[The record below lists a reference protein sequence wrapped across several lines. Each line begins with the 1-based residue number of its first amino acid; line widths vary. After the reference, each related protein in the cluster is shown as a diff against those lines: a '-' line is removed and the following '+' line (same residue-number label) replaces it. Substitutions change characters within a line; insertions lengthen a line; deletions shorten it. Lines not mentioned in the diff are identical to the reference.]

1 MRPCGFGTITTRMS
15 NELAPDATPATTRRG
30 PARALHRARRWAWL
44 LVAYAS
50 AAVALAGAVVPILP
64 TTPFALLAV
73 YAAARGS
80 DRLHRYLL
88 SHRVLGPLLAD
99 WRRDRA
105 VRRGAKQAATA
116 SMAVSA
122 VVVVLT
128 APSLLL
134 AAAVAALLT
143 AVATWLWLRPEPQ
156 PAAADGA

>member
-1 MRPCGFGTITTRMS
+1 MVAALSPHACRPS
-15 NELAPDATPATTRRG
+15 PQPTRRSPSGDG
-30 PARALHRARRWAWL
+30 PRGRSASHVRRWAWL
-44 LVAYAS
+44 LVAYGS
-50 AAVALAGAVVPILP
+50 AAVALAAVVVPILP

-73 YAAARGS
+73 FAASRGS

-105 VRRGAKQAATA
+105 VRRRAKQAATA

-134 AAAVAALLT
+134 AAGIAALLT

-156 PAAADGA
+156 PPAADGP

>member
-1 MRPCGFGTITTRMS
+1 MP
-15 NELAPDATPATTRRG
+15 NELAAEAEGATSRPLPG
-30 PARALHRARRWAWL
+30 ALRHARRWAWL

-50 AAVALAGAVVPILP
+50 AAVALAAVVVPVLP

-73 YAAARGS
+73 FAAARGS

-99 WRRDRA
+99 WQRHRA

-116 SMAVSA
+116 WMAGSA
-122 VVVVLT
+122 VVVAFT
-128 APSLLL
+128 APSLVL
-134 AAAVAALLT
+134 AAAVVALL
-143 AVATWLWLRPEPQ
+143 AVVATWLWLRPEP

>member
-1 MRPCGFGTITTRMS
+1 MS
-15 NELAPDATPATTRRG
+15 NEPVVGATPPITRRR
-30 PARALHRARRWAWL
+30 PARALRRARRWAWL
-44 LVAYAS
+44 LVAYGS
-50 AAVALAGAVVPILP
+50 AAVALAGAVVPLLP

-73 YAAARGS
+73 FAAARGS
-80 DRLHRYLL
+80 DRLHRHLL
-88 SHRVLGPLLAD
+88 SHRVLGPVLAD

-134 AAAVAALLT
+134 AAAVAALLA

-156 PAAADGA
+156 PAAADRA